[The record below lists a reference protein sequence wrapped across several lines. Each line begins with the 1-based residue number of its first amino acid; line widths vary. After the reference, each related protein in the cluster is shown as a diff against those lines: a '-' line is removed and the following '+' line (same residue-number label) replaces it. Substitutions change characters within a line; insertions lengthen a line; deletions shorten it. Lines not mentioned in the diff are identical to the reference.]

1 MQKQLYRIHC
11 RFYRKYTIIIRL
23 QQYWLSKANSFANS
37 VCKHNCKHKCLCKCK
52 HLSESKAAKAAWH
65 NSIKVHCKA
74 AIYCELQCAVV
85 VQKGSSK
92 RRAAEYCE
100 PHSAGSNAVALA
112 ASPKVS
118 NRLGSSRAIT
128 CLHTAAQAGP
138 PPPPDPSPRR
148 QRTVSGLHLLH
159 LQERSLRL
167 RTKPVQDC
175 SHDGHRFA
183 EWTDCRSAADVRR
196 CSRPSSAGSK
206 LSEEGTREVNRRQA
220 ASYGVA
226 GASMGPRMR
235 ESAPSTECA
244 FKKLLSRSL
253 SCSVSA
259 SARARQAV

>member
-1 MQKQLYRIHC
+1 MYRIHC

-159 LQERSLRL
+159 LQTASPASSGAIPEAAHQARAGLQPR
-167 RTKPVQDC
+167 
-175 SHDGHRFA
+175 
-183 EWTDCRSAADVRR
+183 WTRVRR
-196 CSRPSSAGSK
+196 MDRLQELCCCPSAILCKFETFRG
-206 LSEEGTREVNRRQA
+206 RHA
-220 ASYGVA
+220 
-226 GASMGPRMR
+226 
-235 ESAPSTECA
+235 
-244 FKKLLSRSL
+244 
-253 SCSVSA
+253 
-259 SARARQAV
+259 